1 MDKEIIATQ
10 LIPIQIEPQVQ
21 TLIDII
27 RDEIEK
33 GKERA
38 YLAMEQEKR
47 LSYWNI
53 GKHIKEHLLQNA
65 DRADYGDNLIIQLAT
80 ELDLAKTLLYDSVQF
95 YEEYSNIFHA
105 HGKLTWSHIRVLL
118 RVPEKLARQAFE
130 SKIVNEKLSV
140 SELKKLLKNNKNS
153 AKQLEKPTIKTTRG
167 QPFTYRLRK
176 KRGRDMVDLGFSIF
190 IESPHQTS
198 NQSPDTK
205 KPGRPAKDVI
215 QVAKGKQEYRFTN
228 MDKGVVPYY
237 TYKAYLLEV
246 IDGDTI
252 WVDIDLGFNTWTMQ
266 KLRLRGIN
274 AKALETAEGQS
285 AKDYIEACLNQC
297 KFIAIKTY
305 YRDKFTRYLADV
317 FFIKRETD
325 LTKIVEEGVFLN
337 QELLDKNL
345 AVKYI

>member
-1 MDKEIIATQ
+1 MNKEITVTQ
-10 LIPIQIEPQVQ
+10 LTPVQIAPQIQ
-21 TLIDII
+21 TLIDTI
-27 RDEIEK
+27 RFEIDS

-38 YLAMEQEKR
+38 FLAMEREKR
-47 LSYWNI
+47 LTYWNV
-53 GKHIKEHLLQNA
+53 GKHIKEHLMQNEG
-65 DRADYGDNLIIQLAT
+65 RAEYGKKLISQLSGELSLAT
-80 ELDLAKTLLYDSVQF
+80 SVLYDSIYF
-95 YEEYSNIFHA
+95 YEQYSEILHSNV
-105 HGKLTWSHIRVLL
+105 KLTWSHIRLLL
-118 RVPEKLARQAFE
+118 RVPEKQARKQFE
-130 SKIVNEKLSV
+130 EKIVNEKLSV

-153 AKQLEKPTIKTTRG
+153 AKQLEKPILKTSRG
-167 QPFTYRLRK
+167 RPFTYRLSK

-190 IESPHQTS
+190 IESPHQT
-198 NQSPDTK
+198 PDTK

-266 KLRLRGIN
+266 KLRLRGVN
-274 AKALETAEGQS
+274 AKAIETAEGQS

-325 LTKIVEEGVFLN
+325 LNKVIEEGIFLN
-337 QELLDKNL
+337 QQLLDEGL
-345 AVKYI
+345 AVKY